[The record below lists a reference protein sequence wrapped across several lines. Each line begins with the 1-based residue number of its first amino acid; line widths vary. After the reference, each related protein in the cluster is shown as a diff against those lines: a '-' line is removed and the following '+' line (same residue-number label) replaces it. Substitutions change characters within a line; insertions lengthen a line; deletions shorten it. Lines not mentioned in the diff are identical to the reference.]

1 MDNYVLFIL
10 GAIGLFFVGSTL
22 FLLKK
27 LLSLPSLEDLEQD
40 VDDLYLQVEKLQNDL
55 QVYVTDVYDKVEGIL
70 SPMSKRM
77 ASRQAREKE
86 KDLNSSESLE
96 KRTGMI
102 SLAEA
107 RKYGLVK

>member
-1 MDNYVLFIL
+1 MNTYVLFII
-10 GAIGLFFVGSTL
+10 GAVAIFFGVFTL

-27 LLSLPSLEDLEQD
+27 LLSQPSLEDLEQD

-86 KDLNSSESLE
+86 KDLSSSETLD
-96 KRTGMI
+96 KRTGMV